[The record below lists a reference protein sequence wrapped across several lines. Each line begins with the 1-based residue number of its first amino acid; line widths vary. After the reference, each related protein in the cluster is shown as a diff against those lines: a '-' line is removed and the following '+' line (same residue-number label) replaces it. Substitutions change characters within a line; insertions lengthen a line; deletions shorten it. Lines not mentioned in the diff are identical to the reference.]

1 MDFKNFVKFS
11 NLTYNEYQD
20 KGVQWCLEREKSS
33 EYCRGGIV
41 ADEMGLGKTIMM
53 IGTMV
58 ANFKMHSLIIL
69 PVFLVEQW
77 SKEIFKTT
85 GHRVLVYQ
93 GKIKKTL
100 TKEMLSKSPIILTT
114 YGNILTD
121 SKKNNILNQISW
133 SRVICDE
140 AHHMRSRKS
149 KIKKAVI
156 NLKTEIMWLISG
168 TPIQNRINDL
178 YSLFEVLKIPK
189 AVFIQTNNLK
199 DIMTKIVLKRTKKEV
214 GLKLPDLNMKRITTQ
229 WKNQSEKKLSEE
241 IHDKLSFSLLKHSFI
256 PLDKEMLLSMMT
268 FARMVCIYPEMMRKH
283 TTKLKCLGFSNDSI
297 SGINFNS
304 KMDKVID
311 TIVSRKNNGS
321 RKIIFTNFKGEIDY
335 LVEKLTA
342 HGIKTDFIDGRITKR
357 KRTTILD
364 TNLDVLILQIKTGN
378 EGLNL
383 QEYNEVYFVTP
394 NWNPKVE
401 DQAVARCHR
410 LGQKKEVSVFRFVMN
425 SFDNELKTKNIE
437 MHTESIQTNKIEVE
451 TNVWSEN

>member
-11 NLTYNEYQD
+11 NLNYNEYQD
-20 KGVQWCLEREKSS
+20 KGVQWCLERENSS
-33 EYCRGGIV
+33 EYCRGGII

-53 IGTMV
+53 IGTIV
-58 ANFKMHSLIIL
+58 ANFKMPSLIIL

-77 SKEIFKTT
+77 SKEIYKTT

-93 GKIKKTL
+93 GKMKNTL
-100 TKEMLSKSPIILTT
+100 TTEILSRTPIILTT
-114 YGNILTD
+114 YGNVLTD
-121 SKKNNILNQISW
+121 SKKNNILNKIAW
-133 SRVICDE
+133 ARVICDE
-140 AHHMRSRKS
+140 AHHMRNRKS
-149 KIKKAVI
+149 KIKNAVI
-156 NLKTEIMWLISG
+156 NLKTEIIWLISG
-168 TPIQNRINDL
+168 TPIQNHINDL

-189 AVFIQTNNLK
+189 TVFIQTDNLK

-214 GLKLPDLNMKRITTQ
+214 GLKLPSLNIKRITTE
-229 WKNQSEKKLSEE
+229 WKNPSEKHLSKE
-241 IHDKLSFSLLKHSFI
+241 IHDKLSFSLLKHI
-256 PLDKEMLLSMMT
+256 PLERETLLSMMT
-268 FARMVCIYPEMMRKH
+268 FARMVCIYPEMIRKH
-283 TTKLKCLGFSNDSI
+283 LSKLKCLGFSDDSML
-297 SGINFNS
+297 GINFNS

-311 TIVSRKNNGS
+311 TIVSRKNNDS
-321 RKIIFTNFKGEIDY
+321 KKIVFTHFKGEIDY

-357 KRTTILD
+357 KRTTILA

-451 TNVWSEN
+451 SNVW

>member
-33 EYCRGGIV
+33 EYCRGGII

-53 IGTMV
+53 IGTIV
-58 ANFKMHSLIIL
+58 ANFKMPSLIIL

-77 SKEIFKTT
+77 SKEIYKTT

-93 GKIKKTL
+93 GKMKKKITIEIL
-100 TKEMLSKSPIILTT
+100 TRTPIILTT
-114 YGNILTD
+114 YGNVLTD
-121 SKKNNILNQISW
+121 SKKNNILNKISW

-140 AHHMRSRKS
+140 AHHMRNRKS
-149 KIKKAVI
+149 KIKNAVI

-168 TPIQNRINDL
+168 TPIQNHINDL
-178 YSLFEVLKIPK
+178 YSLFEVLKISK
-189 AVFIQTNNLK
+189 TVFIQTDNLK

-214 GLKLPDLNMKRITTQ
+214 GLKLPSLNTKRVTIEWT
-229 WKNQSEKKLSEE
+229 NPSEKHLSEE
-241 IHDKLSFSLLKHSFI
+241 IHDKLSFSLLKHN
-256 PLDKEMLLSMMT
+256 PVEREMLLSMMT
-268 FARMVCIYPEMMRKH
+268 FARMVCIYPEMIRKH
-283 TTKLKCLGFSNDSI
+283 ITKLKCLGFSNDSML
-297 SGINFNS
+297 GINFNS

-311 TIVSRKNNGS
+311 TIVSRKNNGN
-321 RKIIFTNFKGEIDY
+321 RKIVFTNFKGEIDY
-335 LVEKLTA
+335 LVEKITA
-342 HGIKTDFIDGRITKR
+342 HGIKTDFIDGRITKG
-357 KRTTILD
+357 KRTTILA

-437 MHTESIQTNKIEVE
+437 MHSESIQTNKIEVE
-451 TNVWSEN
+451 TSVWCEK